1 MLALAVIFGAGVGF
15 ALGLTGGGGSILAV
29 PMLVYGLTV
38 PTREAVGVSLAS
50 VGATS
55 LVGAVQRLRRGEV
68 ELRVG
73 LLFALAGVFG
83 TPVGAWVGHKLPDAA
98 LLLSFAA
105 LMVWVAVRMWRKAV
119 KNPAEADVV
128 RAEFDALPQET
139 AGPACR
145 RDPAG
150 RLRMTSRC
158 SVVMA
163 LTGVAAG
170 VLAGLFGVGGG
181 FVIVP
186 ALVLFSGMDIR
197 RAVATSLLVIAL
209 VSASG
214 VATYL
219 LQGQSLEPA
228 LTLLFAGGGVGGLFL
243 GSLVGRRLEPAKLQ
257 QVFAVV
263 ILAVAAFVIVKNV
276 V

>member
-29 PMLVYGLTV
+29 PMLVYGLAV
-38 PTREAVGVSLAS
+38 PLREAVGVSLAA

-55 LVGAVQRLRRGEV
+55 LVGAVQRLRLGEV
-68 ELRVG
+68 ELKVG
-73 LLFALAGVFG
+73 LLFALAGVLG
-83 TPVGAWVGHKLPDAA
+83 TPLGAWVGHLIPETA
-98 LLLSFAA
+98 LLLAFAA
-105 LMVWVAVRMWRKAV
+105 LMVLVAVRMWRKAV
-119 KNPAEADVV
+119 KNPAEASVV
-128 RAEFDALPQET
+128 RSSLQVPAGAEE
-139 AGPACR
+139 GPACR
-145 RDPAG
+145 RDPVG
-150 RLRMTSRC
+150 RLTMTSRC
-158 SVVMA
+158 TVVMA
-163 LTGVAAG
+163 ATGVAAG

-219 LQGQSLEPA
+219 LRGQAMHPG
-228 LTLLFAGGGVGGLFL
+228 LTLLFAAGGVGGLLL
-243 GSLVGRRLEPAKLQ
+243 GSFVGRRLSPAKLQ

-263 ILAVAAFVIVKNV
+263 ILFVALFVIVKNV